1 MTRRMSTVQ
10 SRMARWRDRRS
21 VTRRDRLG
29 RHATDAGSGGAVR
42 TCRRGPCS
50 RSCGPSPPRR
60 STVRSDSRTPQGN
73 PCGVRCVLG
82 SVRVTG
88 RVRAPELRGAG
99 GWLNTG
105 RRELTLAGLRGR
117 IVLLDFWTSA
127 CANCLHVIEE
137 LRPLEARYADVLTT
151 IGVHSP
157 KFPHEA
163 EHAAVEAAVRR
174 YDVRHPVLDDP
185 DLSTWRQYAVN

>member
-1 MTRRMSTVQ
+1 M
-10 SRMARWRDRRS
+10 
-21 VTRRDRLG
+21 
-29 RHATDAGSGGAVR
+29 
-42 TCRRGPCS
+42 
-50 RSCGPSPPRR
+50 
-60 STVRSDSRTPQGN
+60 
-73 PCGVRCVLG
+73 
-82 SVRVTG
+82 RVTG

-105 RRELTLAGLRGR
+105 GRELTLAGLRGR

-127 CANCLHVIEE
+127 CANCLHVIDE

-185 DLSTWRQYAVN
+185 DLHHLAAVRGERLADAGPRRPGRLRDRDPAGEGHAAELAG